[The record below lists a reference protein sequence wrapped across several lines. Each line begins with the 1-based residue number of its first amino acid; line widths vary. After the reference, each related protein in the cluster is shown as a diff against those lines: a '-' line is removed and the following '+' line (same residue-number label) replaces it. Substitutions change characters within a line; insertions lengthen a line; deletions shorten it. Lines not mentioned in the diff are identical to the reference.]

1 MDPFWIWQQADWP
14 HFRWRDSEILPR
26 LRQVQRKLGILLGSH
41 SRLGNPDQTLDTLLA
56 NIIASSAIEG
66 ERLNAQSVRS
76 SLARRLGG
84 SETPPYP
91 VSDRSEGLAAMMLDA
106 IDNHG
111 QPLTIERLYQW
122 HRWLFPANEWSVQP
136 VNVGQLRGDEPMQVV
151 SGRVDR
157 PTVHFEAPPRAA
169 LDDQLAAFIFWFN
182 QTRHD
187 PTIDPL
193 LRAAIC
199 HFWFVTLHPVDDGNG
214 RLTRALTDL
223 ALSQADSHSMRLY
236 AMPVAILELRGDYYR
251 ALESA
256 QKGSLDITS
265 WICWFLD
272 TLDYSIE
279 LALQSIA
286 RSLAT
291 ASFWQRHCHDG
302 LSPEQTKVI
311 NRLLDG
317 GQQGFENGINASQY
331 QKVAGVSKAT
341 ATRHLAG
348 LVERGCIEKLPGGGR
363 NTRYGRCEQVPDMRS
378 CLSSGAMEQGSS

>member
-26 LRQVQRKLGILLGSH
+26 LRHVQRRQGILIGSH
-41 SRLGNPDQTLDTLLA
+41 SRLGNSDQALDTLLA
-56 NIIASSAIEG
+56 NIISSSAIEG

-84 SETPPYP
+84 SETPSYP

-106 IDNHG
+106 IDNHE

-122 HRWLFPANEWSVQP
+122 HRWLFPVNEWSVQP
-136 VNVGQLRGDEPMQVV
+136 MNVGQLRGDEPMLVV

-223 ALSQADSHSMRLY
+223 ALSQADSQGIRLY
-236 AMPVAILELRGDYYR
+236 AMSVAILEWRADYYR
-251 ALESA
+251 ALEST
-256 QKGSLDITS
+256 QKGTLDITS
-265 WICWFLD
+265 WLCWFLD
-272 TLDYSIE
+272 TLDYAIE
-279 LALQSIA
+279 LALQVID
-286 RSLAT
+286 RSLAKT
-291 ASFWQRHCHDG
+291 FFWLRHCNDA
-302 LSPEQTKVI
+302 LSPEQTKVL

-317 GQQGFENGINASQY
+317 GEQGFENGISASQY

-341 ATRHLAG
+341 ATRHLAE

-363 NTRYGRCEQVPDMRS
+363 NTRYQI
-378 CLSSGAMEQGSS
+378 CLHTEGV

>member
-1 MDPFWIWQQADWP
+1 MEPFWIWQQADWP
-14 HFRWRDSEILPR
+14 HFRWQDSEILPR
-26 LRQVQRKLGILLGSH
+26 LRQVQRRQGILIGSH
-41 SRLGNPDQTLDTLLA
+41 FRLGNSDQALDTLLA
-56 NIIASSAIEG
+56 NIISSSAIEG

-84 SETPPYP
+84 SETQSYP

-106 IDNHG
+106 IDNHE

-122 HRWLFPANEWSVQP
+122 HRWLFPANEWSVQRL
-136 VNVGQLRGDEPMQVV
+136 NVGQLRGDEPMQVV

-157 PTVHFEAPPRAA
+157 PTVHFEAPPRAT

-187 PTIDPL
+187 PSMDPL
-193 LRAAIC
+193 LRAAII

-223 ALSQADSHSMRLY
+223 ALSQADSHSIRLY
-236 AMPVAILELRGDYYR
+236 AMSVAILELRGDYYR

-256 QKGSLDITS
+256 QRGSLDITS

-286 RSLAT
+286 RSLAK
-291 ASFWQRHCHDG
+291 AHFWLRHNHDC
-302 LSPEQTKVI
+302 LSPEQIRVV

-317 GQQGFENGINASQY
+317 GEQGFENGISASQY
-331 QKVAGVSKAT
+331 QKVAGVSKPT
-341 ATRHLAG
+341 ATRHLAA
-348 LVERGCIEKLPGGGR
+348 LVEKGCIEKLPGGGR
-363 NTRYGRCEQVPDMRS
+363 NTRYQIRLHTEEV
-378 CLSSGAMEQGSS
+378 

>member
-1 MDPFWIWQQADWP
+1 MEPFWIWQQADWP

-26 LRQVQRKLGILLGSH
+26 LRQVQRRQGILIGRH

-76 SLARRLGG
+76 SLDRRLGG
-84 SETPPYP
+84 SQTQSYP
-91 VSDRSEGLAAMMLDA
+91 VSERSEGLAAMMLDA
-106 IDNHG
+106 IDNHE

-122 HRWLFPANEWSVQP
+122 HRWLFPANEWSVQRL
-136 VNVGQLRGDEPMQVV
+136 NVGQLRGDEPMQVV

-157 PTVHFEAPPRAA
+157 PTVHFEAPPRAT
-169 LDDQLAAFIFWFN
+169 LDDQLAEFIPWFN
-182 QTRHD
+182 QTQHD
-187 PTIDPL
+187 PTMDPL
-193 LRAAIC
+193 LRAAII

-223 ALSQADSHSMRLY
+223 ALSQADSHSIRLY
-236 AMPVAILELRGDYYR
+236 AMSVAILELRGDYYR

-256 QKGSLDITS
+256 QRGSLDITS

-279 LALQSIA
+279 LALQVID
-286 RSLAT
+286 RSLAKT
-291 ASFWQRHCHDG
+291 LFWLRHCNDD
-302 LSPEQTKVI
+302 LSPEQTKVL

-317 GQQGFENGINASQY
+317 GEQGFENGINASQY

-341 ATRHLAG
+341 ATRHLAE
-348 LVERGCIEKLPGGGR
+348 LVERGCIEKLPSGGR
-363 NTRYGRCEQVPDMRS
+363 NTRYQT
-378 CLSSGAMEQGSS
+378 CLHTEGV

>member
-1 MDPFWIWQQADWP
+1 MEPFWIWQQADWP

-26 LRQVQRKLGILLGSH
+26 LRQVQRRQGILIGSH

-76 SLARRLGG
+76 SLARRLG
-84 SETPPYP
+84 SSQTQSYP
-91 VSDRSEGLAAMMLDA
+91 VSERSEGLAAMMLDA
-106 IDNHG
+106 IDNHE

-122 HRWLFPANEWSVQP
+122 HRWLFPVNEWSVQP
-136 VNVGQLRGDEPMQVV
+136 MNVGQLRGDEPMLVV
-151 SGRVDR
+151 SGRIDR

-223 ALSQADSHSMRLY
+223 ALSQADSQGIRLY
-236 AMPVAILELRGDYYR
+236 AMSVAILEWRADYYR
-251 ALESA
+251 ALEST
-256 QKGSLDITS
+256 QKGTLDITS

-279 LALQSIA
+279 LALQVID
-286 RSLAT
+286 RSLAKT
-291 ASFWQRHCHDG
+291 FFWLRHCNDD
-302 LSPEQTKVI
+302 LSPEQTKVL

-317 GQQGFENGINASQY
+317 GEQGFENGISASQY

-341 ATRHLAG
+341 ATRHLAE

-363 NTRYGRCEQVPDMRS
+363 NTRYQI
-378 CLSSGAMEQGSS
+378 CLHTEGV

>member
-1 MDPFWIWQQADWP
+1 MEPFWIWQQADWP
-14 HFRWRDSEILPR
+14 HFRWQDSEVLPR
-26 LRQVQRKLGILLGSH
+26 LRQVQRRLGMLIGSH

-66 ERLNAQSVRS
+66 ERLNVQSVRS

-84 SETPPYP
+84 SQTPSYP
-91 VSDRSEGLAAMMLDA
+91 VSDRSEGLAAMILDA
-106 IDNHG
+106 IDNHE

-122 HRWLFPANEWSVQP
+122 HRWLFPVNEWSVQP

-157 PTVHFEAPPRAA
+157 PTVHFEAPPRGA

-182 QTRHD
+182 QTQHD

-193 LRAAIC
+193 LRAAVC
-199 HFWFVTLHPVDDGNG
+199 HLWFVTLHPVDDGNG

-223 ALSQADSHSMRLY
+223 ALSQADSQSIRLY
-236 AMPVAILELRGDYYR
+236 AMSVAILELRGDYYR

-256 QKGSLDITS
+256 QRGSLDITS

-272 TLDYSIE
+272 TLDFSIE

-286 RSLAT
+286 RSLAK
-291 ASFWQRHCHDG
+291 AHFWLRHCHDD
-302 LSPEQTKVI
+302 LSPEQTKVL

-317 GQQGFENGINASQY
+317 GEQGFENGISASQY

-341 ATRHLAG
+341 ATRHLAE

-363 NTRYGRCEQVPDMRS
+363 NTRYQI
-378 CLSSGAMEQGSS
+378 CLHTEGV

>member
-1 MDPFWIWQQADWP
+1 MEPFWIWQQADWP
-14 HFRWRDSEILPR
+14 HFRWQDSEVLPR
-26 LRQVQRKLGILLGSH
+26 LRQVQRRLGMLIGSH

-66 ERLNAQSVRS
+66 ERLNVQSVRS

-84 SETPPYP
+84 SQTPSYP
-91 VSDRSEGLAAMMLDA
+91 VSDRSEGLAAMILDA
-106 IDNHG
+106 IDNHE

-122 HRWLFPANEWSVQP
+122 HRWLFPVNEWSVQP

-157 PTVHFEAPPRAA
+157 PTVHFEAPPRGA

-182 QTRHD
+182 QTQHD

-193 LRAAIC
+193 LRAAVC
-199 HFWFVTLHPVDDGNG
+199 HLWFVTLHPVDDGNG

-223 ALSQADSHSMRLY
+223 ALSQADSQSIRLY
-236 AMPVAILELRGDYYR
+236 AMSVAILELRGDYYR

-256 QKGSLDITS
+256 QRGSLDITS

-272 TLDYSIE
+272 TLDFSIE

-286 RSLAT
+286 RSLAK
-291 ASFWQRHCHDG
+291 AHFWLRHCHDD
-302 LSPEQTKVI
+302 LSPEQTKVL

-317 GQQGFENGINASQY
+317 GEQGFENGISASQY
-331 QKVAGVSKAT
+331 QKVAGVSKPT
-341 ATRHLAG
+341 ATRHLAQ
-348 LVERGCIEKLPGGGR
+348 LVDRGCIEKLPGGGR
-363 NTRYGRCEQVPDMRS
+363 NTRYQIRLHTEGV
-378 CLSSGAMEQGSS
+378 

>member
-1 MDPFWIWQQADWP
+1 MEPFWIWQQDDWP
-14 HFRWRDSEILPR
+14 HFRWQDSEILPR
-26 LRQVQRKLGILLGSH
+26 LRQVQRRQGILIGSH

-76 SLARRLGG
+76 SLARRLG
-84 SETPPYP
+84 SPQTQSYP
-91 VSDRSEGLAAMMLDA
+91 VSERSEGLAAMMLDA
-106 IDNHG
+106 IDNHE

-157 PTVHFEAPPRAA
+157 PTVHFEAPPRAT
-169 LDDQLAAFIFWFN
+169 LDDQLAEFIPWFN

-187 PTIDPL
+187 PTMDPL
-193 LRAAIC
+193 LRAAII

-223 ALSQADSHSMRLY
+223 ALSQADSHSIRLY
-236 AMPVAILELRGDYYR
+236 AMSVAILELRGDYYR

-256 QKGSLDITS
+256 QRGSLDITS

-279 LALQSIA
+279 LALQVID
-286 RSLAT
+286 RSLAKKH
-291 ASFWQRHCHDG
+291 FWLQHCHDG

-341 ATRHLAG
+341 ATRHLAE
-348 LVERGCIEKLPGGGR
+348 LVGRGCIEKLPGGGR
-363 NTRYGRCEQVPDMRS
+363 NTRYQIRLHTEGV
-378 CLSSGAMEQGSS
+378 

>member
-1 MDPFWIWQQADWP
+1 MEPFWIWQQADWP

-26 LRQVQRKLGILLGSH
+26 LRQVQRRQGILIGSH

-76 SLARRLGG
+76 SLARRLG
-84 SETPPYP
+84 SSQTQSYP
-91 VSDRSEGLAAMMLDA
+91 VSERSEGLAAMMLDA
-106 IDNHG
+106 IDNHE

-122 HRWLFPANEWSVQP
+122 HRWLFPVNEWSVQP
-136 VNVGQLRGDEPMQVV
+136 MNVGQLRGDEPMLVV

-169 LDDQLAAFIFWFN
+169 LDDQLAEFIPWFN
-182 QTRHD
+182 QTQHD
-187 PTIDPL
+187 PTMDPL

-223 ALSQADSHSMRLY
+223 ALSQADSHSIRLY
-236 AMPVAILELRGDYYR
+236 AMSVAILELRGDYYR

-256 QKGSLDITS
+256 QRGSLDITS

-272 TLDYSIE
+272 TLDYTLE
-279 LALQSIA
+279 LALQVID
-286 RSLAT
+286 RSLAKT
-291 ASFWQRHCHDG
+291 HFWLRHCHDG
-302 LSPEQTKVI
+302 LSPEQTKVV

-341 ATRHLAG
+341 ATRHLAE

-363 NTRYGRCEQVPDMRS
+363 NTRYQIRLHTEGV
-378 CLSSGAMEQGSS
+378 

>member
-1 MDPFWIWQQADWP
+1 MEPFWIWQQADWP

-84 SETPPYP
+84 SETQSYP

-106 IDNHG
+106 IDNHE

-122 HRWLFPANEWSVQP
+122 HRWLFPANEWSVQRL
-136 VNVGQLRGDEPMQVV
+136 NVGQLRGDEPMLVV

-157 PTVHFEAPPRAA
+157 PTVHFEAPPRAT
-169 LDDQLAAFIFWFN
+169 LDDQLAEFIPWFN

-187 PTIDPL
+187 PTMDPL

-199 HFWFVTLHPVDDGNG
+199 HLWFLTLHPVDDGNG

-223 ALSQADSHSMRLY
+223 ALSQADSQGIRLY
-236 AMPVAILELRGDYYR
+236 AMSVAILEWRADYYR
-251 ALESA
+251 ALEST
-256 QKGSLDITS
+256 QKGTLDITS
-265 WICWFLD
+265 WLCWFLD

-279 LALQSIA
+279 LALQVID
-286 RSLAT
+286 RSLAKT
-291 ASFWQRHCHDG
+291 FFWLRHCNDA
-302 LSPEQTKVI
+302 LSPEQTKVL

-317 GQQGFENGINASQY
+317 GEQGFENGISASQY

-341 ATRHLAG
+341 ATRHLAE

-363 NTRYGRCEQVPDMRS
+363 NTRYQI
-378 CLSSGAMEQGSS
+378 CLHTEGV

>member
-1 MDPFWIWQQADWP
+1 MEPFWIWQQADWP
-14 HFRWRDSEILPR
+14 HFRWQDSEILPR
-26 LRQVQRKLGILLGSH
+26 LRHAQRRLGMLIGSH
-41 SRLGNPDQTLDTLLA
+41 SRLGNSDQTLDTLLV
-56 NIIASSAIEG
+56 NIISSSAIEG

-84 SETPPYP
+84 SETPSYP

-106 IDNHG
+106 IDNHE
-111 QPLTIERLYQW
+111 QQLTIERLYQW

-157 PTVHFEAPPRAA
+157 PTVHFEAPPRAT
-169 LDDQLAAFIFWFN
+169 LDDQLAEFIPWFN

-187 PTIDPL
+187 PTMDPL

-199 HFWFVTLHPVDDGNG
+199 HLWFVTLHPVDDGNG

-223 ALSQADSHSMRLY
+223 ALSQADSHSIRLY
-236 AMPVAILELRGDYYR
+236 AMSVAILELRGDYYMT
-251 ALESA
+251 LESA
-256 QKGSLDITS
+256 QRGTLDITS
-265 WICWFLD
+265 WLCWFLD
-272 TLDYSIE
+272 TLDYTLE
-279 LALQSIA
+279 LALQVID
-286 RSLAT
+286 RSLAKKH
-291 ASFWQRHCHDG
+291 FWLQHCHDG

-331 QKVAGVSKAT
+331 QKVTGVSKAT
-341 ATRHLAG
+341 ATRHLAE
-348 LVERGCIEKLPGGGR
+348 LVGRGCIEKLPGGGR
-363 NTRYGRCEQVPDMRS
+363 NTRYQI
-378 CLSSGAMEQGSS
+378 CLHTEGV

>member
-1 MDPFWIWQQADWP
+1 MEPFWIWQQADWP

-26 LRQVQRKLGILLGSH
+26 LRQVQRRQGILIGRH

-76 SLARRLGG
+76 SLDRRLGG
-84 SETPPYP
+84 SQTQSYP
-91 VSDRSEGLAAMMLDA
+91 VSERSEGLAAMMLDA

-122 HRWLFPANEWSVQP
+122 HRWLFPINEWSVQP

-157 PTVHFEAPPRAA
+157 PTVHFEAPPRAT
-169 LDDQLAAFIFWFN
+169 LDDQLAAFILWFN
-182 QTRHD
+182 QAQHD
-187 PTIDPL
+187 PTMDPL

-199 HFWFVTLHPVDDGNG
+199 HLWFVTLHPVDDGNG

-223 ALSQADSHSMRLY
+223 ALSQADSQSIRLY
-236 AMPVAILELRGDYYR
+236 AMSVAILGRRADYYR

-256 QKGSLDITS
+256 QKGMLDITS
-265 WICWFLD
+265 WLCWFLD

-286 RSLAT
+286 RGLAK
-291 ASFWQRHCHDG
+291 ASFWQRHYCHDG
-302 LSPEQTKVI
+302 LSPEQTKVL

-317 GQQGFENGINASQY
+317 GEQGFENGINASQY

-341 ATRHLAG
+341 STRHLAE
-348 LVERGCIEKLPGGGR
+348 LVEKGCIEKLPGGGR
-363 NTRYGRCEQVPDMRS
+363 NTRYQIRLQTEGV
-378 CLSSGAMEQGSS
+378 

>member
-1 MDPFWIWQQADWP
+1 MEPFWIWQQADWP
-14 HFRWRDSEILPR
+14 HFRWQDSEILPR
-26 LRQVQRKLGILLGSH
+26 LRHAQRRLGMLIGSH
-41 SRLGNPDQTLDTLLA
+41 SRLGNSDQTLDTLLA
-56 NIIASSAIEG
+56 NIISSSAIEG

-84 SETPPYP
+84 SQTQSYP
-91 VSDRSEGLAAMMLDA
+91 VSERSEGLAAMMLDA

-122 HRWLFPANEWSVQP
+122 HRWLFPVNEWSVKRLH
-136 VNVGQLRGDEPMQVV
+136 VGQLRGDAPMLVV

-157 PTVHFEAPPRAA
+157 PTVHFEAPPRAT
-169 LDDQLAAFIFWFN
+169 LDDQLAEFIPWFN
-182 QTRHD
+182 QTQHD
-187 PTIDPL
+187 PTMDPL

-199 HFWFVTLHPVDDGNG
+199 HLWFVTLHPVDDGNG

-223 ALSQADSHSMRLY
+223 ALSQADSHSIRLY
-236 AMPVAILELRGDYYR
+236 AMSVAILELRGDYYR

-256 QKGSLDITS
+256 QRGSLDITS

-272 TLDYSIE
+272 TLDYAIE
-279 LALQSIA
+279 LALQVIE
-286 RSLAT
+286 RSLAKKH
-291 ASFWQRHCHDG
+291 FWLQHCHDG

-331 QKVAGVSKAT
+331 QKVTGVSKAT
-341 ATRHLAG
+341 ATRHLAE
-348 LVERGCIEKLPGGGR
+348 LVGRGCIEKLPGGGR
-363 NTRYGRCEQVPDMRS
+363 NTRYQIRLHTEGV
-378 CLSSGAMEQGSS
+378 

>member
-1 MDPFWIWQQADWP
+1 MEPFWIWQQADWP
-14 HFRWRDSEILPR
+14 HFRWQDSEILPR
-26 LRQVQRKLGILLGSH
+26 LRQVQRRQGILIGSH

-76 SLARRLGG
+76 SLARRLG
-84 SETPPYP
+84 SSQTQSYP
-91 VSDRSEGLAAMMLDA
+91 VSERSEGLAAMMLDA
-106 IDNHG
+106 IDNHE

-122 HRWLFPANEWSVQP
+122 HRWLFPANEWSVQRL
-136 VNVGQLRGDEPMQVV
+136 NVGQLRGDEPMQVV

-157 PTVHFEAPPRAA
+157 PTVHFEAPPRAT
-169 LDDQLAAFIFWFN
+169 LDDQLAEFIPWFN
-182 QTRHD
+182 QTQHD
-187 PTIDPL
+187 PTMDPL

-223 ALSQADSHSMRLY
+223 ALSQADSHSIRLY
-236 AMPVAILELRGDYYR
+236 AMSVAILELRGDYYR

-256 QKGSLDITS
+256 QRGTLDITS
-265 WICWFLD
+265 WLCWFLD

-279 LALQSIA
+279 LALQVID
-286 RSLAT
+286 RSLAKT
-291 ASFWQRHCHDG
+291 FFWLRHCNDD
-302 LSPEQTKVI
+302 LSPEQTKVL

-317 GQQGFENGINASQY
+317 GEQGFENGISASQY

-341 ATRHLAG
+341 ATRHLAE
-348 LVERGCIEKLPGGGR
+348 LVGRGCIEKLPGGGR
-363 NTRYGRCEQVPDMRS
+363 NTRYQIRLHTEGV
-378 CLSSGAMEQGSS
+378 

>member
-1 MDPFWIWQQADWP
+1 MEPFWIWQQADWP
-14 HFRWRDSEILPR
+14 HFRWQDSEILPR
-26 LRQVQRKLGILLGSH
+26 LRLVQRRLGILLGSH
-41 SRLGNPDQTLDTLLA
+41 SRLGDFDQTLDMLLA
-56 NIIASSAIEG
+56 NIISSSAIEG

-84 SETPPYP
+84 SQTQSYP

-106 IDNHG
+106 IDNHE

-122 HRWLFPANEWSVQP
+122 HRWLFPVNEWSVQP
-136 VNVGQLRGDEPMQVV
+136 MNVGQLRGDEPMLVV

-169 LDDQLAAFIFWFN
+169 LDDQLAEFIPWFN
-182 QTRHD
+182 QTQHD
-187 PTIDPL
+187 PTMDPL

-223 ALSQADSHSMRLY
+223 ALSQADSHSIRLY
-236 AMPVAILELRGDYYR
+236 AMSVGILERRADYYR
-251 ALESA
+251 ALGSA

-272 TLDYSIE
+272 TLDYAIE
-279 LALQSIA
+279 LALQSID
-286 RSLAT
+286 RSLAKT
-291 ASFWQRHCHDG
+291 FFWLRHCHDD
-302 LSPEQTKVI
+302 LSPEQTKVL

-317 GQQGFENGINASQY
+317 GEQGFENGISASQY
-331 QKVAGVSKAT
+331 QKVAGVSKPT
-341 ATRHLAG
+341 ATRHLAQ
-348 LVERGCIEKLPGGGR
+348 LVDRGCIEKLPGGGR
-363 NTRYGRCEQVPDMRS
+363 NTRYQIRLHTEGV
-378 CLSSGAMEQGSS
+378 

>member
-1 MDPFWIWQQADWP
+1 MEPFWIWQQADWP
-14 HFRWRDSEILPR
+14 HFRWQDSEILPR
-26 LRQVQRKLGILLGSH
+26 LRQVQRRQGILIGSH

-84 SETPPYP
+84 SETPSYP

-106 IDNHG
+106 IDNHE

-122 HRWLFPANEWSVQP
+122 HRWLFPVNEWSVQP
-136 VNVGQLRGDEPMQVV
+136 VNVGQLRGDEPMLVV

-157 PTVHFEAPPRAA
+157 PTVHFEAPPRAT
-169 LDDQLAAFIFWFN
+169 LDDQLAEFIPWFN
-182 QTRHD
+182 QTQHD
-187 PTIDPL
+187 PTMDPL
-193 LRAAIC
+193 LRAAII

-223 ALSQADSHSMRLY
+223 ALSQADSHSIRLY
-236 AMPVAILELRGDYYR
+236 AMSVAILELRGDYYR

-256 QKGSLDITS
+256 QRGSLDITS

-279 LALQSIA
+279 LALQVID
-286 RSLAT
+286 RSLAKKH
-291 ASFWQRHCHDG
+291 FWLQHCHDG

-341 ATRHLAG
+341 ATRHLAE
-348 LVERGCIEKLPGGGR
+348 LVGRGCIEKLPGGGR
-363 NTRYGRCEQVPDMRS
+363 NTRYQIRLHTEGV
-378 CLSSGAMEQGSS
+378 

>member
-1 MDPFWIWQQADWP
+1 
-14 HFRWRDSEILPR
+14 
-26 LRQVQRKLGILLGSH
+26 
-41 SRLGNPDQTLDTLLA
+41 
-56 NIIASSAIEG
+56 
-66 ERLNAQSVRS
+66 
-76 SLARRLGG
+76 
-84 SETPPYP
+84 
-91 VSDRSEGLAAMMLDA
+91 MMLDA
-106 IDNHG
+106 IDNHE

-122 HRWLFPANEWSVQP
+122 HRWLFPVNEWSVQP

-157 PTVHFEAPPRAA
+157 PIVHFEAPPRAA

-187 PTIDPL
+187 PTMDPL
-193 LRAAIC
+193 LRAAII

-223 ALSQADSHSMRLY
+223 ALSQADSHSIRLY
-236 AMPVAILELRGDYYR
+236 AMSVAILELRGDYYR

-256 QKGSLDITS
+256 QRGSLDITS

-286 RSLAT
+286 RGLAK
-291 ASFWQRHCHDG
+291 AHFWLRHCHDD
-302 LSPEQTKVI
+302 LSPEQTKVL

-317 GQQGFENGINASQY
+317 GEQGFENGINASQY
-331 QKVAGVSKAT
+331 QKVAGVSKPT
-341 ATRHLAG
+341 ATRHLAQ
-348 LVERGCIEKLPGGGR
+348 LLDRGCIKKLPGGGR
-363 NTRYGRCEQVPDMRS
+363 NTRYQILLHTEGV
-378 CLSSGAMEQGSS
+378 

>member
-1 MDPFWIWQQADWP
+1 
-14 HFRWRDSEILPR
+14 
-26 LRQVQRKLGILLGSH
+26 
-41 SRLGNPDQTLDTLLA
+41 
-56 NIIASSAIEG
+56 
-66 ERLNAQSVRS
+66 
-76 SLARRLGG
+76 
-84 SETPPYP
+84 
-91 VSDRSEGLAAMMLDA
+91 MMLDA
-106 IDNHG
+106 IDNHE
-111 QPLTIERLYQW
+111 QQLTIERLYQW

-157 PTVHFEAPPRAA
+157 PTVHFEAPPRAT
-169 LDDQLAAFIFWFN
+169 LDDQLAEFIPWFN

-187 PTIDPL
+187 PTMDPL

-223 ALSQADSHSMRLY
+223 ALAQADSHSIRLY
-236 AMPVAILELRGDYYR
+236 AMSVAILELRGDYYR

-256 QKGSLDITS
+256 QRGSLDITS

-279 LALQSIA
+279 LALQVID
-286 RSLAT
+286 RSLAKKH
-291 ASFWQRHCHDG
+291 FWLQHCHDG

-317 GQQGFENGINASQY
+317 GEQGFENGINASQY
-331 QKVAGVSKAT
+331 QKVAGVSKPT
-341 ATRHLAG
+341 ATRHLAA
-348 LVERGCIEKLPGGGR
+348 LVEKGCIEKLPGGGR
-363 NTRYGRCEQVPDMRS
+363 NTRYQIHWGDI
-378 CLSSGAMEQGSS
+378 GSTVGV

>member
-1 MDPFWIWQQADWP
+1 MEPLWIWQQADWP
-14 HFRWRDSEILPR
+14 HFRWQDSEILPR
-26 LRQVQRKLGILLGSH
+26 LRHVQRRQGILIGSH
-41 SRLGNPDQTLDTLLA
+41 SRLGNSDQTLDMLLA
-56 NIIASSAIEG
+56 NIISSSAIEG

-84 SETPPYP
+84 SQTPSYS

-122 HRWLFPANEWSVQP
+122 HRWLFPVNEWSVQP

-169 LDDQLAAFIFWFN
+169 LDAQLAEFIRWFN

-193 LRAAIC
+193 LRAAIS

-214 RLTRALTDL
+214 RLARSLTDL
-223 ALSQADSHSMRLY
+223 ALSQADSHSIRLY
-236 AMPVAILELRGDYYR
+236 AMSAAILERRADYYR

-256 QKGSLDITS
+256 QRGPLDITS

-279 LALQSIA
+279 LALQVID
-286 RSLAT
+286 RSLAKT
-291 ASFWQRHCHDG
+291 FFWLRHCHDD
-302 LSPEQTKVI
+302 LSPEQTKVL

-317 GQQGFENGINASQY
+317 GEQGFENGISASQY
-331 QKVAGVSKAT
+331 QKVARVSKPT
-341 ATRHLAG
+341 ATRHLAA
-348 LVERGCIEKLPGGGR
+348 LVEKGCIEKLPGGGR
-363 NTRYGRCEQVPDMRS
+363 NTRYQIRLHTEGV
-378 CLSSGAMEQGSS
+378 

>member
-1 MDPFWIWQQADWP
+1 MEPLWIWQQADWP

-26 LRQVQRKLGILLGSH
+26 LRQVQRRQGILIGSH

-76 SLARRLGG
+76 SLARRLG
-84 SETPPYP
+84 SPQTQSYP
-91 VSDRSEGLAAMMLDA
+91 VSERSEGLAAMMLDA
-106 IDNHG
+106 IDNHE

-157 PTVHFEAPPRAA
+157 PTVHFEAPPRAT
-169 LDDQLAAFIFWFN
+169 LDDQLAEFIPWFN

-187 PTIDPL
+187 PTMDPL
-193 LRAAIC
+193 LRAAII

-223 ALSQADSHSMRLY
+223 ALSQADSHSIRLY
-236 AMPVAILELRGDYYR
+236 AMSVAILELRGDYYR

-256 QKGSLDITS
+256 QRGSLDITS

-279 LALQSIA
+279 LALQVID
-286 RSLAT
+286 RSLAKKH
-291 ASFWQRHCHDG
+291 FWLQHCHDG

-331 QKVAGVSKAT
+331 QKVTGVSKAT
-341 ATRHLAG
+341 ATRHLAE
-348 LVERGCIEKLPGGGR
+348 LVGRGCIEKLPGGGR
-363 NTRYGRCEQVPDMRS
+363 NTRYQIRLHTEGV
-378 CLSSGAMEQGSS
+378 

>member
-1 MDPFWIWQQADWP
+1 MEPFWIWQQADWP
-14 HFRWRDSEILPR
+14 HFRWQDSEILPR
-26 LRQVQRKLGILLGSH
+26 LRQVQRRQGILIGSH

-76 SLARRLGG
+76 SLARRLG
-84 SETPPYP
+84 SPQTQSYP
-91 VSDRSEGLAAMMLDA
+91 VSERSEGLAAMMLDA
-106 IDNHG
+106 IDNHE
-111 QPLTIERLYQW
+111 QQLTIERLYQW

-157 PTVHFEAPPRAA
+157 PTVHFEAPPRAT
-169 LDDQLAAFIFWFN
+169 LDDQLAELILWFN

-199 HFWFVTLHPVDDGNG
+199 HLWFLTLHPVDDGNG
-214 RLTRALTDL
+214 RLARALTDL
-223 ALSQADSHSMRLY
+223 ALSQADSHSIRLY
-236 AMPVAILELRGDYYR
+236 AMSVAILERRADYYR
-251 ALESA
+251 ALGSA
-256 QKGSLDITS
+256 QKGTLDITS
-265 WICWFLD
+265 WLCWFLD

-279 LALQSIA
+279 LALQVID
-286 RSLAT
+286 RSLAKT
-291 ASFWQRHCHDG
+291 FFWLRHCNDD
-302 LSPEQTKVI
+302 LSPEQTKVL

-317 GQQGFENGINASQY
+317 GEQGFENGINASQY

-341 ATRHLAG
+341 ATRHLAQ
-348 LVERGCIEKLPGGGR
+348 LVDKGCIEKLPGGGR
-363 NTRYGRCEQVPDMRS
+363 NTRYQIRLHTEGV
-378 CLSSGAMEQGSS
+378 